1 MAARLPLLH
10 KTPFVLDERP
20 LHEAT
25 SPHAGLLSLSCAYRA
40 LGLPSLIEA
49 NLNLRKRQRGFSE
62 AQFIESLCLLQA
74 VGGECPEDMRL
85 LADDDCLARGL
96 GYRPPKA
103 TAVREFLERFH
114 DPALAKLRP
123 ERDVQKSF
131 IFPSS
136 APISS
141 LQEVQCGLGRRI
153 AKLYAQQGQPQRM
166 ATVDQDATI
175 IESHKQAAYY
185 HYEEG
190 RGYQP
195 MVAVWAEADLVL
207 ADEFRD
213 GNVPA
218 QQEPLTC
225 AKLAFAALPE
235 TITVR
240 YFRGDSAC
248 HENDL
253 LAWLKHPD
261 REKEPGGRIGFAV
274 SARMSEPLAQ
284 ALRQVAES
292 DWKTFG
298 TEEDGTL
305 RQWAEVDFVPGEKS
319 EHKDSQP
326 PRYVGL
332 RLLKAQGVLFKD
344 GTDRHF
350 HAVLTNQ
357 QIEGGRL
364 LDWHREKA
372 GTVEHTHDEVK
383 NELGGGHVPSQRFG
397 VNSAWFKVSLLTY
410 NLVSAIKGLCLEGE
424 ERSARMKKFR
434 LLVIHVAG
442 RMNRN
447 NCVMGLRLCN
457 NGAALKRM
465 QRVWAV
471 VCVAHA
477 SHRRQGVGRAGWLE
491 HRRQRVLGRPHYRMR
506 GSRSALQSGAC
517 DDVARLGRGF

>member
-10 KTPFVLDERP
+10 KTPFVLDGRV

-25 SPHAGLLSLSCAYRA
+25 SPHAGALSISRAYRS
-40 LGLPSLIEA
+40 LGVPQLISA
-49 NLNLRKRQRGFSE
+49 NLSLRKRQRGFSE
-62 AQFIESLCLLQA
+62 GQFIESISLLQA

-85 LADDDCLARGL
+85 LIGDECLERGL
-96 GYRPPKA
+96 GYEFPRV

-114 DPALAKLRP
+114 DKKLEQLRP
-123 ERDVQKSF
+123 EREVQKSF

-136 APISS
+136 GPVSA
-141 LQEVQCGLGRRI
+141 LQEVQSGLVRRV
-153 AKLYAQQGQPQRM
+153 AKLYEKQGQPQRI

-175 IESHKQAAYY
+175 IESHKQAAYC

-218 QQEPLTC
+218 KQAPLTC

-235 TITVR
+235 TIQQR

-248 HENDL
+248 HENGL
-253 LAWLKHPD
+253 LEWLKHPD
-261 REKEPGGRIGFAV
+261 REKEPGGRIVFAV
-274 SARMSEPLAQ
+274 SARMSEALAQ
-284 ALRQVAES
+284 ALRSVKEA
-292 DWKTFG
+292 DWTTFG
-298 TEEDGTL
+298 DKEDDGTL
-305 RQWAEVDFVPGEKS
+305 RQWAEVDFVPGDKS

-326 PRYVGL
+326 LRYVGL
-332 RLLKAQGVLFKD
+332 RLLKPQGVLFKD

-350 HAVLTNQ
+350 HAVITNEQ
-357 QIEGGRL
+357 QWDGGRL
-364 LDWHREKA
+364 LNWHREKA

-397 VNSAWFKVSLLTY
+397 VNSTWFKIALLTY
-410 NLVSAIKGLCLEGE
+410 NIVSAIKGLCLEGE
-424 ERSARMKKFR
+424 ERSARLKKFR
-434 LLVIHVAG
+434 LLLIHVAG

-447 NCVMGLRLCN
+447 NCVMGLRLCHN
-457 NGAALKRM
+457 TEALQRM
-465 QRVWAV
+465 QRVWKVFELPTQATS
-471 VCVAHA
+471 AKA
-477 SHRRQGVGRAGWLE
+477 
-491 HRRQRVLGRPHYRMR
+491 LGRP
-506 GSRSALQSGAC
+506 GG
-517 DDVARLGRGF
+517 

>member
-10 KTPFVLDERP
+10 KTPFVLDHRP
-20 LHEAT
+20 LQEAT
-25 SPHAGLLSLSCAYRA
+25 SPHAGALSISRASRA
-40 LGLPSLIEA
+40 LGLPQLIGA
-49 NLNLRKRQRGFSE
+49 NLSLRKRQRGFSE
-62 AQFIESLCLLQA
+62 AQLIESISLLQT

-85 LADDDCLARGL
+85 LIGDECLERGL
-96 GYRPPKA
+96 GYELPSV

-114 DPALAKLRP
+114 DQGLEKLRP
-123 ERDVQKSF
+123 ERQVQKSF

-136 APISS
+136 GPVTA
-141 LQEVQCGLGRRI
+141 LQEVQSGLVRRI
-153 AKLYAQQGQPQRM
+153 AKLYEKQGQPQKI

-175 IESHKQAAYY
+175 IESHKAAAYY

-190 RGYQP
+190 KGYQP

-218 QQEPLTC
+218 KQQPLTC

-235 TITVR
+235 TIQER

-248 HENDL
+248 HENEL
-253 LAWLKHPD
+253 LDWLKHPD
-261 REKEPGGRIGFAV
+261 RQQEPGGRIGFAV
-274 SARMSEPLAQ
+274 TAFNSEGLAQ
-284 ALRQVAES
+284 ALRKVKEA

-298 TEEDGTL
+298 KEDDGTL
-305 RQWAEVDFVPGEKS
+305 RQWAEVDFVPEEKY
-319 EHKDSQP
+319 ERKESQP
-326 PRYVGL
+326 LRYVGL
-332 RLLKAQGVLFKD
+332 RLLKPQGVLFKD

-357 QIEGGRL
+357 KIDGGRL

-397 VNSAWFKVSLLTY
+397 VNSVWFKTSLLTY
-410 NLVSAIKGLCLEGE
+410 NIISAIKGLCLEVE
-424 ERSARMKKFR
+424 ERTARMKKLR
-434 LLVIHVAG
+434 LLLIHVAG

-457 NGAALKRM
+457 NTAALKRM
-465 QRVWAV
+465 QKVWKVFELPTQATS
-471 VCVAHA
+471 AKA
-477 SHRRQGVGRAGWLE
+477 
-491 HRRQRVLGRPHYRMR
+491 LGRR
-506 GSRSALQSGAC
+506 GG
-517 DDVARLGRGF
+517 

>member
-1 MAARLPLLH
+1 MSARLPLLH

-20 LHEAT
+20 LLEAT
-25 SPHAGLLSLSCAYRA
+25 SPHAGLLGLSRA
-40 LGLPSLIEA
+40 FRSLGLPGLIEA
-49 NLNLRKRQRGFSE
+49 NLPLRKRQRGFAE
-62 AQFIESLCLLQA
+62 AQLIESICLLQA
-74 VGGECPEDMRL
+74 VGGQCPEDMRL
-85 LADDDCLARGL
+85 LAGDACLERGL
-96 GYRPPKA
+96 GYSPPKA

-114 DPALAKLRP
+114 DKDLEKLRP
-123 ERDVQKSF
+123 AREEQKSF
-131 IFPSS
+131 ILPSS
-136 APISS
+136 GPVSS
-141 LQEVQCGLGRRI
+141 LQEVQRGLVRRI
-153 AKLYAQQGQPQRM
+153 AKLYEKQGQPQRI

-175 IESHKQAAYY
+175 IESHKQAAYS

-235 TITVR
+235 TLTAR

-248 HENDL
+248 HENEL
-253 LAWLKHPD
+253 IAWLKHPD
-261 REKEPGGRIGFAV
+261 REKEPGGRIGFAI
-274 SARMSEPLAQ
+274 SARLSEPLAL
-284 ALRQVAES
+284 ALRAVAEG
-292 DWKTFG
+292 DWKTLG
-298 TEEDGTL
+298 TEDDGTL
-305 RQWAEVDFVPGEKS
+305 RQWAEVAFVPGEKS

-326 PRYVGL
+326 LRYVGL
-332 RLLKAQGVLFKD
+332 RLLKPQGVLFKD

-350 HAVLTNQ
+350 HAVVTNLNIQ
-357 QIEGGRL
+357 GGRL

-383 NELGGGHVPSQRFG
+383 NALGGGHVPSQRFG
-397 VNSAWFKVSLLTY
+397 VDAAWFKLSLLTY
-410 NLVSAIKGLCLEGE
+410 NMVSAIKGLCLAGE
-424 ERSARMKKFR
+424 ERSARLKKFR

-457 NGAALKRM
+457 NGAALKRL
-465 QRVWAV
+465 QRIWQVFALPTQ
-471 VCVAHA
+471 ATSA
-477 SHRRQGVGRAGWLE
+477 KA
-491 HRRQRVLGRPHYRMR
+491 LG
-506 GSRSALQSGAC
+506 
-517 DDVARLGRGF
+517 GRGG